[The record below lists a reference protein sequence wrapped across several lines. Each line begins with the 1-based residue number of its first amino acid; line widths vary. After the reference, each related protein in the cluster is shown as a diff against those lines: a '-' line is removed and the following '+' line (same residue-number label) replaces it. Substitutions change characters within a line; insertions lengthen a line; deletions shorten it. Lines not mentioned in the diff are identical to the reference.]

1 MRGERG
7 RGWWLALVV
16 VAAVGVGAWL
26 WLGGGLGGGGVDGG
40 DRAGTTDP
48 LVDPLTGAGA
58 SGTAVPGG
66 PELAGLGRRLKG
78 PGSLVGRVMRYTPRE
93 PVAEHPVQVTGTA
106 RDGTEIL
113 LPLITGTDG
122 SFRASDVPAVD
133 DLHLSIGTADDPT
146 HRFVVTT
153 VEPGEV
159 RDLGTILLGA
169 PQDIVGRVVD
179 PLGRGIAEATVE
191 VQPAAPAGRGM
202 FDRIHELFRGLGEAS
217 KPLAMTTTEADGSFR
232 LLGLAPGE
240 VSVTAWAR
248 SYGSGVRAWRVGGE
262 AGQDAL
268 LVIELDRARSASGV
282 VLDGDGRPLPDARVS
297 LLADM
302 QGPDD
307 LLGQRVWVTTDRAGR
322 FEDAPMPVA
331 ASWDALVLAEGFPPS
346 MFDVPADAASQPLE
360 FQLGKRTEVE
370 IHVIRADDR
379 ESLGEAQVLLVFGEM
394 GEDGNRRMSI
404 VSDVTDEDGVATMP
418 AQPGPIAWIWI
429 KHAKLG
435 SFAWMGEGMPGGMA
449 MGIEPP
455 AGGYI
460 LKEGHQRI
468 DVVVRPPYVLQ
479 GVVRRA
485 DGSPVA
491 GASVSVHSMFGGST
505 AALTDAEGTY
515 RLPFQRMAVEFIPI
529 VMRASAP
536 GLVLA
541 DGQVTV
547 QTLGKP
553 KDEPIE
559 QDLTLVPAVLVTGR
573 VLTAD
578 GRPVAAVQVSAKSK
592 AKEEDFDLA
601 QMLGSP
607 RGMHALTD
615 TAGRF
620 TLDGVAGGVKK
631 LRVEAVTAEGLE
643 AKSEPV
649 DVPERGEVRVGDLRL
664 PRTHTLQVTVVDD
677 VGAPVA
683 GAAVSVVVADRM
695 FGDIQRRALSDAQ
708 GKATLRDLPVGDL
721 AVQAQ
726 APDFIDN
733 TGSIQ
738 ITEDAD
744 PEPLRLVLDR
754 GRTLEGKV
762 FDTTGQPIEGVTLR
776 YQVEDGDVSHMWDH
790 GMTTDKSGHYVV
802 RGVAR
807 DKPVTLIFKSDTHR
821 GTRVTVEPGATPEP
835 VRLEALPPETIRRLK
850 ELELER
856 VKAGEAFREAFQA
869 PEAERQERVN
879 ALQQRMREIND
890 EMERL
895 REGGE

>member
-7 RGWWLALVV
+7 RGLWLALVV
-16 VAAVGVGAWL
+16 AAAAGVGAWL
-26 WLGGGLGGGGVDGG
+26 WLGGGLGSSGVGGGDQ
-40 DRAGTTDP
+40 AGTTDP
-48 LVDPLTGAGA
+48 LADPLTGTGEG
-58 SGTAVPGG
+58 GTSAQGG

-113 LPLITGTDG
+113 LPLITGSDG

-133 DLHLSIGTADDPT
+133 DLHLSIGAADDPT

-191 VQPAAPAGRGM
+191 VQPASPAGRGM
-202 FDRIHELFRGLGEAS
+202 FDRIHELFRGLGEVV
-217 KPLAMTTTEADGSFR
+217 KPLAMTTSEADGSFR
-232 LLGLAPGE
+232 LVGLAPGE

-262 AGQDAL
+262 AGQESVL
-268 LVIELDRARSASGV
+268 TIELDRARSASGV
-282 VLDGDGRPLPDARVS
+282 VLDGDGRPVPDARVS

-331 ASWDALVLAEGFPPS
+331 PSWDALVLAQGFPPS
-346 MFDVPADAASQPLE
+346 MFKVPADAAAQPLE
-360 FQLGKRTEVE
+360 FQLGKRTQVE
-370 IHVIRADDR
+370 MHVTRADDR
-379 ESLGEAQVLLVFGEM
+379 ESLGEAQILLVFGEM
-394 GEDGNRRMSI
+394 SEDGKRRMSI
-404 VSDVTDEDGVATMP
+404 VSDITDEDGVATMP

-455 AGGYI
+455 AGGYV

-468 DVVVRPPYVLQ
+468 DVVVRPPYVLH
-479 GVVRRA
+479 GVVRRG

-505 AALTDAEGTY
+505 AVLTDTEGKY

-541 DGQVTV
+541 DGQVSV

-573 VLTAD
+573 VLSAD
-578 GRPVAAVQVSAKSK
+578 GKPVAAVRVSAK
-592 AKEEDFDLA
+592 AKTKDQDFDFT

-607 RGMHALTD
+607 RGMQALTD
-615 TAGRF
+615 TAGRY
-620 TLDGVAGGVKK
+620 TLDGVAGGVKQ
-631 LRVEAVTAEGLE
+631 LHMEAVTEDGLE

-649 DVPERGEVRVGDLRL
+649 DLPERGEVRIGDLRL
-664 PRTHTLQVTVVDD
+664 PRTHTLEVTVVDD

-683 GAAVSVVVADRM
+683 EAAVSVVLADRM
-695 FGDIQRRALSDAQ
+695 FGEVRRRAQSNAQ
-708 GKATLRDLPVGDL
+708 GKATLRDLPVGEL
-721 AVQAQ
+721 TVQAA
-726 APDFIDN
+726 APDYID
-733 TGSIQ
+733 TTETVT

-744 PEPLRLVLDR
+744 PAPLRMVLDR
-754 GRTLEGKV
+754 GRTIEGKV
-762 FDTTGQPIEGVTLR
+762 FDTTGQPIAGVTLR
-776 YQVEDGDVSHMWDH
+776 YQVDAGEVSHMWDH

-807 DKPVTLIFKSDTHR
+807 NKPVTLIFSSDTHR
-821 GTRVTVEPGATPEP
+821 GTRVTVEPGVAPEP
-835 VRLEALPPETIRRLK
+835 VRLEPLSPETVRRLQ
-850 ELELER
+850 ELEKER
-856 VKAGEAFREAFQA
+856 AEAGQGFREALEA
-869 PEAERQERVN
+869 PEDERQERVN
-879 ALQQRMREIND
+879 ALQERLREIND